1 MALLLPPD
9 AVVRNLELKEAQ
21 PPVFVLE
28 YTLPGDP
35 VEREKL
41 PTYRDPGTASSP
53 LEFGRRALLAQLT
66 RPSDAGGRQPDSSGP
81 RLPDQTLRPL
91 CSAVEVDA

>member
-35 VEREKL
+35 VERENFRRIEIL
-41 PTYRDPGTASSP
+41 VPQAPPSSLDGAP
-53 LEFGRRALLAQLT
+53 FWR
-66 RPSDAGGRQPDSSGP
+66 S
-81 RLPDQTLRPL
+81 
-91 CSAVEVDA
+91 